1 MTDPKT
7 GENAVVTDEAQNEVV
22 QETMQG
28 GEGEMD
34 ANGLGKNFDREEKL
48 GELRENLQDMVNAGE
63 GTTDKP

>member
-1 MTDPKT
+1 MTDHKT
-7 GENAVVTDEAQNEVV
+7 GENAALSDEAQNEVV

-48 GELRENLQDMVNAGE
+48 GELRENLQGMASPAE
-63 GTTDKP
+63 GTADQP

>member
-1 MTDPKT
+1 MTDHKT
-7 GENAVVTDEAQNEVV
+7 GENAALSDEAQNEVV

-48 GELRENLQDMVNAGE
+48 GELRENLQGMASPEE
-63 GTTDKP
+63 GTADQP